1 MGDAGAK
8 DLQPSVRDTLACRSP
23 RCEVRAHEVR
33 AHEVRAHE
41 VRAHEV
47 SMNELKLRVKT
58 GDVTYP
64 K

>member
-1 MGDAGAK
+1 MQGQKICSHPFGIR
-8 DLQPSVRDTLACRSP
+8 LHVVHP
-23 RCEVRAHEVR
+23 RCEVRAR
-33 AHEVRAHE
+33 EVRAHE

>member
-41 VRAHEV
+41 V

>member
-1 MGDAGAK
+1 MQGQKICSHPYGK
-8 DLQPSVRDTLACRSP
+8 RLHVVHP
-23 RCEVRAHEVR
+23 RCEVRAR
-33 AHEVRAHE
+33 E